1 MEIVLDIVLQLMAPV
16 LVVICVLFLVR
27 LKFKDVIND
36 RSGEK

>member
-1 MEIVLDIVLQLMAPV
+1 MEIVLDIVLQLIVPV
-16 LVVICVLFLVR
+16 LVVICILFLVR

>member
-1 MEIVLDIVLQLMAPV
+1 MEIVLDIVLQLIVPV
-16 LVVICVLFLVR
+16 LVVICVLFLVG